1 MSRAIRSTFAFNP
14 IPQVI
19 APILEVRD
27 NYSAFTQ
34 RPIVGEAM
42 KGIAPEYQV
51 DAGTTKMAEMLGKEI
66 GMSPIMIDHL
76 YKGYTGTMGMYLADV
91 MDSVYSLGDDNPKAS
106 KRFEQTAILKRFIV
120 DPEARGT
127 VSAYYDL
134 KTSVDQVVRT
144 VNRLTKEGNPEVAD
158 YVEKNASLYAAK
170 GLMSDMDKQMQELQ
184 SYANMVRNAPL
195 GRDEKRDALLEI
207 TKAQNELTNNIQ
219 AIRKAVQP

>member
-1 MSRAIRSTFAFNP
+1 M
-14 IPQVI
+14 
-19 APILEVRD
+19 LEVRD

-106 KRFEQTAILKRFIV
+106 KRFEQTPVLKRFLV

-134 KTSVDQVVRT
+134 KNSVDQVVRT
-144 VNRLTKEGNPEVAD
+144 VNRLTKEGNPEVGP
-158 YVEKNASLYAAK
+158 YLEKNASLYAAR
-170 GLMSDMDKQMQELQ
+170 GFISDMDKQMQELQ
-184 SYANMVRNAPL
+184 SYANMVRNAPM
-195 GRDEKRDALLEI
+195 GADEKRDALSRI
-207 TKAQNELTNNIQ
+207 TKAQNELTKNIQ
-219 AIRKAVQP
+219 DVRKAVQP